1 MPAYEICY
9 KDDSGN
15 LARAFSVKFDSELR
29 AKILAHAMKPQDCR
43 QLEVWD
49 GDRLIYGIVMFL
61 SFALARRATIVS
73 MPRFD
78 LEQYLEMLQ
87 RYGVTYLHL
96 VPPIVIALAKHPL
109 VDWHS

>member
-29 AKILAHAMKPQDCR
+29 AKILAHALKPQDCR

-49 GDRLIYGIVMFL
+49 GNKLVYSR
-61 SFALARRATIVS
+61 
-73 MPRFD
+73 P
-78 LEQYLEMLQ
+78 EQ
-87 RYGVTYLHL
+87 
-96 VPPIVIALAKHPL
+96 L
-109 VDWHS
+109 VDARW